1 MIYYI
6 HKINKIRTNGKEV
19 INMTTYEEM
28 KKYIKE
34 NGYTHLVA
42 ELNDGTEE
50 GL

>member
-1 MIYYI
+1 
-6 HKINKIRTNGKEV
+6 
-19 INMTTYEEM
+19 MTTYEEM